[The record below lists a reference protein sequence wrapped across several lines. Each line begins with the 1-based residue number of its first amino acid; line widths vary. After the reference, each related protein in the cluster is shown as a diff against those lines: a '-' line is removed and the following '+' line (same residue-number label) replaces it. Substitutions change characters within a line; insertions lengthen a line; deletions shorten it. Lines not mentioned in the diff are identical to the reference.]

1 MWAMIADMKKEV
13 RSLIKL
19 NQWKRHYIGIKKVWK
34 GKSLNKRSI
43 KGKETFCYLFCMS
56 LMYCLIHL
64 TLPFVFLI
72 TFLIV

>member
-43 KGKETFCYLFCMS
+43 KGRKLFVI
-56 LMYCLIHL
+56 Y
-64 TLPFVFLI
+64 FVCP
-72 TFLIV
+72 